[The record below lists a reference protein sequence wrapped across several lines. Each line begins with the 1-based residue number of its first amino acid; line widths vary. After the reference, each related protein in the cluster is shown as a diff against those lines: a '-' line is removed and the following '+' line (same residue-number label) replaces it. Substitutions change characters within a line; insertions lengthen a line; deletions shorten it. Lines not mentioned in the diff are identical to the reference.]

1 MNHMRF
7 IFHLLGILFFIIWIV
22 IGVALIIGLFFVFQ
36 MKPWQALGPMMGGS
50 SGGLGAISGLVGN
63 LGNVGNVAEVVKKLQ
78 SNGGDA
84 AVTFNS
90 LPKTQQDCL
99 FKKLGSKT
107 ISEAMTGKLQPS
119 PDLIFKAME
128 CLK

>member
-1 MNHMRF
+1 MRF
-7 IFHLLGILFFIIWIV
+7 IFHLLGILFFTIWIV
-22 IGVALIIGLFFVFQ
+22 IGAALLVGIFLVFQ
-36 MKPWQALGPMMGGS
+36 MKPWQAIGSMMGGS
-50 SGGLGAISGLVGN
+50 SGGLGVISGIMGS
-63 LGNVGNVAEVVKKLQ
+63 LGNVGNVADVVKKLQ

-84 AVTFNS
+84 AATFNS

-99 FKKLGSKT
+99 TKKLGNKT
-107 ISEAMTGKLQPS
+107 ISDAMAGKLQPS

>member
-1 MNHMRF
+1 MRF

-22 IGVALIIGLFFVFQ
+22 IGAALLAGIFLLFSL
-36 MKPWQALGPMMGGS
+36 KPWQALGPMM
-50 SGGLGAISGLVGN
+50 SGGGGLGNLGAISGIVGN
-63 LGNVGNVAEVVKKLQ
+63 LGNMGQMGELVKKLQ

-84 AVTFNS
+84 AATFNS

-99 FKKLGSKT
+99 TKKLGSKT
-107 ISEAMTGKLQPS
+107 ISDAMAGKLQPS

>member
-1 MNHMRF
+1 MRF

-22 IGVALIIGLFFVFQ
+22 IGAALLIGLLFVFQ
-36 MKPWQALGPMMGGS
+36 AKPWQAIGSMMGGN
-50 SGGLGAISGLVGN
+50 SGGLGAINGIMGN
-63 LGNVGNVAEVVKKLQ
+63 LGNVGNVADVVKKLQ

-84 AVTFNS
+84 TATFNS

-99 FKKLGSKT
+99 IKKLGSKT
-107 ISEAMTGKLQPS
+107 ISDAMAGKLQPS
-119 PDLIFKAME
+119 PDLVFKAME

>member
-1 MNHMRF
+1 MRF

-22 IGVALIIGLFFVFQ
+22 IGAALLIGLLFVFQ
-36 MKPWQALGPMMGGS
+36 AKPWQMMGGN
-50 SGGLGAISGLVGN
+50 SGGFGAISGMMGN
-63 LGNVGNVAEVVKKLQ
+63 LSNVGNVAEVVKKLQ

-84 AVTFNS
+84 AATFNS
-90 LPKTQQDCL
+90 LPKKQQDCL
-99 FKKLGSKT
+99 IKKLGSKN
-107 ISEAMTGKLQPS
+107 ISDAMAGKLQPS

>member
-1 MNHMRF
+1 MRF
-7 IFHLLGILFFIIWIV
+7 IFHLLGILFFTIWIV
-22 IGVALIIGLFFVFQ
+22 IGAALLVGLFFVFT
-36 MKPWQALGPMMGGS
+36 MKPWQAIGGMIGGG
-50 SGGLGAISGLVGN
+50 SGGLGAISSMMGN
-63 LGNVGNVAEVVKKLQ
+63 LGNIGNVAEVVKKLQ

-84 AVTFNS
+84 AATFNS

-99 FKKLGSKT
+99 TKKLGSKT
-107 ISEAMTGKLQPS
+107 ISEAMAGKLQPS